1 MEPLRIVALDGDE
14 TGQELLEQSLR
25 VPRLRGPWR
34 RGGGRALRPLA
45 REQARDQQRGLRR
58 SGQAHGRDGPG
69 PEGGDDHA
77 RGRRRRRQP
86 QPHPARGDR
95 RQGHRPHRPAHP
107 GRDARRGRPPPHL
120 GLPDGR
126 WRRLRRR
133 AVARGRGRDR
143 GGASHRADRPR
154 RLHGGGRVLVPRG
167 GADRRARLWRAEVD
181 GEPRLRGDAEG
192 GDGRGGRAPPRHRLP
207 AGPDRR
213 DARGPRLGRRDGA
226 AGHPLPQ
233 PRRRPPLRPRAPPLR
248 LDRGRRVGAARA
260 RRGPRAVG
268 RDGRGAAWNGARA
281 CSARTSRIRWR

>member
-25 VPRLRGPWR
+25 VLDDQVLGVDR
-34 RGGGRALRPLA
+34 RGRALRPLA
-45 REQARDQQRGLRR
+45 REQARDEQRRREEAAKRMAETGL
-58 SGQAHGRDGPG
+58 GLKAATIT
-69 PEGGDDHA
+69 PEGADDVGSPNRILREA
-77 RGRRRRRQP
+77 IGGKVIVRTG
-86 QPHPARGDR
+86 
-95 RQGHRPHRPAHP
+95 PAHP

-143 GGASHRADRPR
+143 GRASHRADRPR

-167 GADRRARLWRAEVD
+167 GPDRRARLRRAEVD
-181 GEPRLRGDAEG
+181 GEPGLRGDAEG
-192 GDGRGGRAPPRHRLP
+192 GDGRRGRAPPRHRLP

-213 DARGPRLGRRDGA
+213 DARRPGLGRRHRA
-226 AGHPLPQ
+226 ARHPLPQ
-233 PRRRPPLRPRAPPLR
+233 PRRRPSVRPRAAALR

-260 RRGPRAVG
+260 R
-268 RDGRGAAWNGARA
+268 
-281 CSARTSRIRWR
+281 